1 MGGDE
6 AGEVVVRDREVLE
19 RENGAE
25 LRREVAGELL
35 VGKRNS
41 GDSVAAVAGDSG
53 PAAGGRVG
61 VGPGGE
67 GPGRVGDDGGLEREE
82 RKAVGRERGG
92 ERNGEY

>member
-6 AGEVVVRDREVLE
+6 AGEVVVREREVLE

-25 LRREVAGELL
+25 LRREVAGEFL
-35 VGKRNS
+35 VGERNC
-41 GDSVAAVAGDSG
+41 GDSEVAVAGDPG

-67 GPGRVGDDGGLEREE
+67 GPGRVRGYGRFEGEE
-82 RKAVGRERGG
+82 R
-92 ERNGEY
+92 